1 MKHTGNLGRWQCGE
15 KYFQPGVVKRM
26 DAMYHDIFDHHR
38 APERILEVPVVS
50 F

>member
-1 MKHTGNLGRWQCGE
+1 MKHT
-15 KYFQPGVVKRM
+15 
-26 DAMYHDIFDHHR
+26 DHDIFDHHR